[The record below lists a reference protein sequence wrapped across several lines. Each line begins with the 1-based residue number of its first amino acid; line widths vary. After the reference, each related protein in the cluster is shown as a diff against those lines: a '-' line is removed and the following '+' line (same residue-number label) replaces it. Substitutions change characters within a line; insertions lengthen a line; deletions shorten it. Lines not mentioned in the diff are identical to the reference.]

1 METSNRFKVAEIE
14 LAYRPGDLLKDRPVI
29 TRSKDAF
36 DIFFS
41 TWDMNRICLNE
52 QFKVLLL
59 NRANRVLAMYEASS
73 GGTTGTVVD
82 IRLLLVAALKTNALS
97 MILAHNHPSGNLKPS
112 KADLTLTERIV
123 SAARLM
129 DIHVLDHLI
138 ISSDGYCSLAD
149 RGDI

>member
-14 LAYRPGDLLKDRPVI
+14 LTYRPGDLLKDRPVVA
-29 TRSKDAF
+29 RSKDAF
-36 DIFFS
+36 DIFIS

>member
-14 LAYRPGDLLKDRPVI
+14 LTYRPGDLLKDRPVV

-36 DIFFS
+36 DIFIS

-52 QFKVLLL
+52 QFKVLFL
-59 NRANRVLAMYEASS
+59 NRANRVLALYEVSS
-73 GGTTGTVVD
+73 GGTAGTVVD
-82 IRLLLVAALKTNALS
+82 IRLLLVAALKANALS
-97 MILAHNHPSGNLKPS
+97 MILAHNHPSENLNPS
-112 KADLTLTERIV
+112 KADLALTERIV

-129 DIHVLDHLI
+129 DMQVLDHLI
-138 ISSDGYCSLAD
+138 ISTDGYCSLAD